1 MESSDGWHTA
11 VSIPFGKPSR
21 KGARLEQNG
30 LIRRAEPTLTT
41 HSSLLHLSSLTL
53 LLATIPYSLLLLE
66 PLNQQ
71 LEDKAA
77 TLGASEKEEVGI
89 QREETT
95 HWLVDRWATVN
106 LGRAVMSTVSAA
118 MAIWAGVEGIKMA
131 GVRVITGG
139 ERM

>member
-1 MESSDGWHTA
+1 MTS
-11 VSIPFGKPSR
+11 
-21 KGARLEQNG
+21 
-30 LIRRAEPTLTT
+30 

-66 PLNQQ
+66 PLNQR

-77 TLGASEKEEVGI
+77 TLTMSEKEEVGV

-106 LGRAVMSTVSAA
+106 LGRAVMSAVASG
-118 MAIWAGVEGIKMA
+118 MAIWAGVEGVKMA
-131 GVRVITGG
+131 GIRVISGG
-139 ERM
+139 EGMGL